1 MQNYKNHIRLNP
13 AHHFVLVPLVLSLF
27 IWSIVHFFQADSN
40 LSGRLAWVLITFSI
54 VLVSMITRVYAL
66 KNQDRLIRLEMRQR
80 YFELTGESFSKKEKQ
95 LNLGQILALRFASND
110 ELLNL
115 IEKAINEN
123 LSKKEIKL
131 AIKDWQGDYL
141 RV

>member
-1 MQNYKNHIRLNP
+1 
-13 AHHFVLVPLVLSLF
+13 
-27 IWSIVHFFQADSN
+27 
-40 LSGRLAWVLITFSI
+40 
-54 VLVSMITRVYAL
+54 
-66 KNQDRLIRLEMRQR
+66 MRQR

-95 LNLGQILALRFASND
+95 LKLGQILALRFASND

-131 AIKDWQGDYL
+131 AVKDWQGDYL